1 LFIADIV
8 GGYDL
13 DYVGGDGTT
22 RAGSQFAEN
31 DPGALVSVLG
41 YVTERLGIAIPVPC
55 EDVVASSCGRGGA
68 AAPE

>member
-1 LFIADIV
+1 
-8 GGYDL
+8 
-13 DYVGGDGTT
+13 VGGDGTI

-55 EDVVASSCGRGGA
+55 EDRERDLHALGPIFEKRNCSRRASH
-68 AAPE
+68 